1 MVKTFY
7 LETFGCQMNVVDSE
21 WIATLLAE
29 AGYAPVTEPQ
39 SADLIILN
47 TCSVR
52 DKAERKVYGH
62 LGRFKPLK
70 VANPKLILAVGGCVA
85 QQEGMRLLEKV
96 PYLNIVFGTHNVG
109 KLPQMLKEVEARGGQ
124 HCETTHYVG
133 AERLDKFPQRG
144 AASSV
149 ARFVTIMQ
157 GCDNFCSYCVVP
169 YVRGREVSRTS
180 KDILAEVCSLVDQGV
195 REITLLGQNV
205 NSYGQKGSGD
215 GTFAQLLQQVHD
227 IEGLSRLRF
236 TSSHPKDLSDE
247 LIHCFATLDKLCK
260 HMHLAVQSG
269 SNDILQRMN
278 RGYTREVYLER
289 VRLLQQQCPDIR
301 LTTDLIVGFP
311 GETEDDFLHTLDL
324 MEQVRFADAYSFLYS
339 PRPQTKALEL
349 PDPIS
354 AGEKQRWFDQLL
366 AVQGR
371 ISGEI
376 WQADLGQIQQVLI
389 EGVSRRGAGQ
399 IFGRNQWNRIVNFD
413 GDASLVGQTRPVRI
427 DRVLRNSHLATIVQ
441 Q

>member
-1 MVKTFY
+1 VKRFY

-21 WIATLLAE
+21 WIATLITQ
-29 AGYAPVTEPQ
+29 AGYSSVSDPQ
-39 SADLIILN
+39 LADLIILN

-70 VANPKLILAVGGCVA
+70 MANPQLILAVGGCVA

-109 KLPQMLKEVEARGGQ
+109 KLPQMLKQVEEHGGQ
-124 HCETTHYVG
+124 LCETTHYVG

-144 AASSV
+144 VDSSV

-180 KDILAEVCSLVDQGV
+180 KDVVDEVRSLVDQGV
-195 REITLLGQNV
+195 REVTLLGQNV

-215 GTFAQLLQQVHD
+215 GTFAQLLQKVHD
-227 IEGLSRLRF
+227 IDGLTRLRF

-247 LIHCFATLDKLCK
+247 LIQCFSSLDKLCK

-269 SNDILQRMN
+269 SNDTLQRMN
-278 RGYTREVYLER
+278 RGYSREVYLER
-289 VRLLQQQCPDIR
+289 VRQLQQQCPDIR

-311 GETEDDFLHTLDL
+311 GETEVEFQHTLDL
-324 MEQVRFADAYSFLYS
+324 LEQVRFADAYSFLYS
-339 PRPQTKALEL
+339 PRPQTKAREL

-354 AGEKQRWFDQLL
+354 SAEKQRWFEQLL
-366 AVQGR
+366 AVQGH

-376 WQADLGQIQQVLI
+376 WQADLGKVQQVLI
-389 EGVSRRGAGQ
+389 EGASRRGDGQ
-399 IFGRNQWNRIVNFD
+399 IFGRNQWNRIVNFA
-413 GDASLVGQTRPVRI
+413 GDETLIGQTKPVRI
-427 DRVLRNSHLATIVQ
+427 DRVLRNSHLGTIVES
-441 Q
+441 